1 MNSVVDEMM
10 GYLAHLLKTE
20 EDIELF
26 FQHLPRIISEMP
38 RESEVTPLGHAHYYA
53 AGVFEANARNA
64 VSMSAFI
71 EPFIRERAE
80 EAGSL
85 AYFHEYHPRTDDQP
99 AHSNEGAML
108 RAVFNYQSIDELK
121 KLCAKTGVNY
131 ERLRKESCYHE
142 EIHGIPV
149 FVSYALDQFRKK
161 GSLELNILDPEDPYC
176 ITETSRAM
184 ARNVDSILKAAFKK
198 KRRSSKKS

>member
-1 MNSVVDEMM
+1 
-10 GYLAHLLKTE
+10 
-20 EDIELF
+20 
-26 FQHLPRIISEMP
+26 MP

-80 EAGSL
+80 DTGSL
-85 AYFHEYHPRTDDQP
+85 TYFHEYHPRTDNQP
-99 AHSNEGAML
+99 AHSNEGAMM

-131 ERLRKESCYHE
+131 ERLRNESCHHE

-149 FVSYALDQFRKK
+149 FVSYALDQFSKK
-161 GSLELNILDPEDPYC
+161 GSLEMNIRDPENPYC

-184 ARNVDSILKAAFKK
+184 AQNVDSILKAAFNLHS
-198 KRRSSKKS
+198 RPAR